1 MTQRNLSMKHKQTH
15 RCRDQICGC
24 QGGGGGG
31 RGMDWEFGVNRSKLL
46 YTEWIN
52 YKVLPYS
59 TGSCIQYPVIN
70 HNQKEYEKEYI
81 YMYN

>member
-1 MTQRNLSMKHKQTH
+1 MKHKQTH

-52 YKVLPYS
+52 YKVLPPMVF
-59 TGSCIQYPVIN
+59 PVV
-70 HNQKEYEKEYI
+70 
-81 YMYN
+81 MYGCENWILKKAEGQMLLNYGV